1 MHTTV
6 DRELETVFTRDM
18 TKTETPKIAAL
29 EPHPFKV
36 GYTKF
41 FVEAGEQYGEQ
52 FCKTCGVSI
61 VEHKTNEF
69 GFVEGVY

>member
-1 MHTTV
+1 MTT
-6 DRELETVFTRDM
+6 
-18 TKTETPKIAAL
+18 TETPKIAAL
-29 EPHPFKV
+29 EPHTFKV

-61 VEHKTNEF
+61 VEHISKLEVNEF
-69 GFVEGVY
+69 GLVEGVY